1 MAKQK
6 QLLVSAIKNGTV
18 IDHIS
23 AGHALKII
31 RLLNLAD
38 HNKVVTVG
46 LNLPSKTMKIKDLI
60 KVEGLELTAE
70 EINRVAILAPR
81 ATINIIKSYQVAKK
95 FHVSIPETIE
105 YVVICPNPK
114 CVTNNENMSSKF
126 HVLSDG
132 GKIKL
137 KCHYCEKIFQQ
148 DEIREYKHN

>member
-1 MAKQK
+1 MTTK

-18 IDHIS
+18 IDHITV
-23 AGHALKII
+23 GHALKII

-60 KVEGLELTAE
+60 KVESRELTPE
-70 EINRVAILAPR
+70 EISRVAILAPR
-81 ATINIIKSYQVAKK
+81 ASINIIENYRVAKK
-95 FHVSIPETIE
+95 FHVNIPETIE

-114 CVTNNENMSSKF
+114 CITNNENMNSKF
-126 HVLSDG
+126 HVLHENS
-132 GKIKL
+132 KIKL
-137 KCHYCEKIFQQ
+137 KCHYCEKVFIQ